1 VKNLKL
7 HHYFL
12 ISLGVIALDQLVK
25 YLMYQHMFQEV
36 MPIFGNWFKLHY
48 TTNDGMAFGLK
59 IPGNYGKVFL
69 SSFRLVAMFGI
80 AYYMVSLFKKGAPI
94 GLQICI
100 ALVFGGAIG
109 NLVDSM
115 FYGLISDDLLV
126 KLEEG
131 VVGSFGG
138 GHYID
143 PPFKLFHG
151 RVIDMFYIDIASGY
165 YPQWLPFMGG
175 KYYNFWPIFN
185 VADASIFV
193 AVIFIAIKQKVYFK
207 EESKQSEENQSS
219 TQQ

>member
-1 VKNLKL
+1 M
-7 HHYFL
+7 

-25 YLMYQHMFQEV
+25 YLMYQNMFEEV
-36 MPIFGNWFKLHY
+36 QPVFGNWFKLHY
-48 TTNDGMAFGLK
+48 TTNDGMAFGLE

-80 AYYMVSLFKKGAPI
+80 AYYMVSLFKKGGPV

-115 FYGLISDDLLV
+115 FYGLISDNLLV
-126 KLEEG
+126 KFSEMDEFG
-131 VVGSFGG
+131 VYHEVM
-138 GHYID
+138 
-143 PPFKLFHG
+143 PPFRLFHG

-165 YPQWLPFMGG
+165 YPDWVPIMKN

-193 AVIFIAIKQKVYFK
+193 AVIFIAIKQKKYFK
-207 EESKQSEENQSS
+207 EEKKLED
-219 TQQ
+219 